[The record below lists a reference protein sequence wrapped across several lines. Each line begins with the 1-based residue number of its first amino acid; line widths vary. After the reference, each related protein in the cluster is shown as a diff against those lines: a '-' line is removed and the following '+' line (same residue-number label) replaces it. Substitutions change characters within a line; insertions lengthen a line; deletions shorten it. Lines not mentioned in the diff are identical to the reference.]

1 MYILCDLFR
10 KYADV
15 DMIIIL
21 GNAPLKG
28 EGGGGGRYS
37 LWRPIWG
44 VSTWYPLG
52 RVPHST
58 IANVK
63 MWLDKAV
70 IDGMQGSKGKL
81 WLMGYQMQFSV
92 I

>member
-28 EGGGGGRYS
+28 EGGGGGTPYDGLYGAS
-37 LWRPIWG
+37 LPD
-44 VSTWYPLG
+44 TP
-52 RVPHST
+52 
-58 IANVK
+58 
-63 MWLDKAV
+63 
-70 IDGMQGSKGKL
+70 
-81 WLMGYQMQFSV
+81 
-92 I
+92 

>member
-28 EGGGGGRYS
+28 EGGGEVLPMTAYMGRLY
-37 LWRPIWG
+37 LIPPR
-44 VSTWYPLG
+44 
-52 RVPHST
+52 
-58 IANVK
+58 
-63 MWLDKAV
+63 
-70 IDGMQGSKGKL
+70 QGTP
-81 WLMGYQMQFSV
+81 
-92 I
+92 

>member
-28 EGGGGGRYS
+28 EGGGGTPYDGLYGAS
-37 LWRPIWG
+37 LPD
-44 VSTWYPLG
+44 TP
-52 RVPHST
+52 
-58 IANVK
+58 
-63 MWLDKAV
+63 
-70 IDGMQGSKGKL
+70 
-81 WLMGYQMQFSV
+81 
-92 I
+92 